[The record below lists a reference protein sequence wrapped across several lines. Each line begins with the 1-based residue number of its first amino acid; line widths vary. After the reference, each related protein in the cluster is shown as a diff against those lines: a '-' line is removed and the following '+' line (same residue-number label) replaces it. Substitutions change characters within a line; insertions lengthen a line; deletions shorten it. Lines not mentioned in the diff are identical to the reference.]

1 MMPVDYLKPK
11 GMHQNPAFTQALILP
26 AGARLLLIGGQNS
39 VDKDGML
46 VDGDLGE
53 QTAKALENLKLC
65 LDAAGA
71 GIDDIVKVTI
81 YIAGDLDIMPG
92 FEAWMKFA
100 GQPTNPPIVTVLKV
114 LALGRPGVLVEI
126 EATAVLPG

>member
-1 MMPVDYLKPK
+1 MSVDYLKPK
-11 GMHQNPAFTQALILP
+11 GMHHNPAFTQALVVP
-26 AGARLLLIGGQNS
+26 GGSRLLMIGGQNS
-39 VDKDGML
+39 VDETGRL
-46 VDGDLGE
+46 VEGDLGA
-53 QTAKALENLKLC
+53 QTARALENLRLC

-71 GIDDIVKVTI
+71 GIDDLVKVSI

-92 FEAWMKFA
+92 FAAWQKFA

>member
-1 MMPVDYLKPK
+1 MTVDYLKPK
-11 GMHQNPAFTQALILP
+11 GMHQNPAFTQALTIP
-26 AGARLLLIGGQNS
+26 ANSRLILIGGQNS
-39 VDKDGML
+39 VDADGQL
-46 VDGDLGE
+46 VDGDLGA
-53 QTAKALENLKLC
+53 QTSKALSNLKLC

-71 GIDDIVKVTI
+71 DIDDLVKVTI

-92 FEAWMKFA
+92 FEAWQKFA

-126 EATAVLPG
+126 EAMAVLS

>member
-1 MMPVDYLKPK
+1 MPVDYLKPK
-11 GMHQNPAFTQALILP
+11 GLHQNPAFTQALVIS
-26 AGARLLLIGGQNS
+26 GGSRLILIGGQNS
-39 VDKDGML
+39 VDNDGKL
-46 VDGDLGE
+46 VDGDLGA

-71 GIDDIVKVTI
+71 GIEDLVKVTI
-81 YIAGDLDIMPG
+81 YVAGDLDIMPG
-92 FEAWMKFA
+92 FKAWQNFA

-126 EATAVLPG
+126 EGTAVLPG

>member
-1 MMPVDYLKPK
+1 MPVDYLKPK
-11 GMHQNPAFTQALILP
+11 GMHHNPAFTQALVVP
-26 AGARLLLIGGQNS
+26 AGSRLIMIGGQNS
-39 VDKDGML
+39 VDEAGRL
-46 VDGDLGE
+46 VDGDLGA
-53 QTAKALENLKLC
+53 QTTKALENLRLC

-71 GIDDIVKVTI
+71 GLDDLVKVTI
-81 YIAGDLDIMPG
+81 YIAGDLDIRPG
-92 FEAWMKFA
+92 FEAWVKFA

>member
-1 MMPVDYLKPK
+1 MPVDFLKPE
-11 GMHQNPAFTQALILP
+11 GMHHNPAFTQALVVP
-26 AGARLLLIGGQNS
+26 AGSRLVLIGGQNS
-39 VDKDGML
+39 VDRDGRL
-46 VDGDLGE
+46 VDGDLGA
-53 QTAKALENLKLC
+53 QTTQALANLKLC

-71 GIDDIVKVTI
+71 GIADLVKVTI

-92 FEAWMKFA
+92 FQSWVKFA
-100 GQPTNPPIVTVLKV
+100 GQPANPPIVTVLKV

>member
-1 MMPVDYLKPK
+1 MPVDYLKPK
-11 GMHQNPAFTQALILP
+11 GMHNNTAFTQALVDP
-26 AGARLLLIGGQNS
+26 TGSRLVLIGGPNS
-39 VDKDGML
+39 VDGKGQL
-46 VDGDLGE
+46 VDGDLGA
-53 QTAKALENLKLC
+53 QTTRALENLKLC

-71 GIDDIVKVTI
+71 GIDDLVKVTI

-92 FEAWMKFA
+92 FQSWVKFA

>member
-1 MMPVDYLKPK
+1 MTVDYLKPK
-11 GMHQNPAFTQALILP
+11 GMHQNPAFTQALVVP
-26 AGARLLLIGGQNS
+26 GGSRLLLIGGQNS
-39 VDKDGML
+39 VDKDGRL
-46 VDGDLGE
+46 VEGDLGA
-53 QTAKALENLKLC
+53 QTTKALENLKLC

-71 GIDDIVKVTI
+71 GIDDLVKVTI
-81 YIAGDLDIMPG
+81 YLAGDLDITPG
-92 FEAWMKFA
+92 FESWQKFA